1 MKRRIIATLF
11 ILLVAVTA
19 SGVMLSQYP
28 EIKKSVD
35 SLNEYDYSNN
45 LVRTILAANYAI
57 HYNMAN
63 AGQSGETSRTPSD
76 VYIAPSES
84 ARESTSETQSD
95 ESKESQAAA
104 KANAKY
110 ISGSLDT
117 TVQQWDTTLKYNCQ
131 NLVYYAADT
140 VTNQVQVS
148 SNDVDS
154 IPNGINLKT
163 YAGKVGTV
171 SKSSKDKDGTRYHY
185 QWVITISYDN
195 DGIASI
201 KNQSSSKVKMTDY
214 MYRTEQEIFLNENFP
229 IFFSNDANDI
239 YTSDVALTQQEV
251 QQLRKDYRF
260 NGIRNMTF
268 VYAVPE
274 KLIYNDD
281 IANMLGYFD
290 SGYYWSE
297 SAVYLLSILAAVII
311 IALLVPVKL
320 LQSSTIAFEFSKIP
334 LDLLAIFWILI
345 PFFYLIAGIP
355 EVMPLTYPDRA
366 IHVFNTSNM
375 FFPYAI
381 NFLYLFLLYASA
393 LLSVI
398 SFKKAWKLGW
408 RKFFKHTFLYKVFH
422 NLKQGV
428 GKLFR
433 YLDRIDLN
441 DSSSARLVGIILAN
455 FFLLFIMIYLVPSSL
470 GIFLACV
477 YSLALM
483 FIARSYITR
492 VKENYRNLLQV
503 TKNIANGDLDKE
515 IKQDLGIFNSFKEDI
530 SSIRH
535 SFKNA
540 IEDEVKSQK
549 MKTELIS
556 NVSHDLK
563 TPLTTI
569 ITYTDL
575 LKQEDIS
582 DEERQNYLITLERNE
597 VRLKH
602 LIEDLFEVSRVNNG
616 DIQLNVQEV
625 DIISL
630 ISQILVEH
638 ADKLQSQ
645 NLTIRTN
652 YSDDKILMM
661 LDPQKTYRVLVNIII
676 NIGKYAMPGSR
687 VYIDVT
693 DYGEQ
698 VELSFKNMSATEITF
713 DPSDI
718 VDRFVR
724 GDKSRNTEGSGL
736 GLAISKSFTEIQ
748 GGSFH
753 ISVDGDLFKA
763 VMRFPK
769 TR

>member
-1 MKRRIIATLF
+1 MKRRILATLF
-11 ILLVAVTA
+11 ILLTALTA

-35 SLNEYDYSNN
+35 DLNEYDYSNN

-57 HYNMAN
+57 HYDMETASVPSEAN
-63 AGQSGETSRTPSD
+63 LTPSD
-76 VYIAPSES
+76 VYIAPMYIVDDNSSGVLNE
-84 ARESTSETQSD
+84 EQ
-95 ESKESQAAA
+95 KEKQAVT

-110 ISGSLDT
+110 VSGSLDT
-117 TVQQWDTTLKYNCQ
+117 AIQQWDATLKYNCQ
-131 NLVYYAADT
+131 NLVYYATDT
-140 VTNQVQVS
+140 STKQEQIS

-154 IPNGINLKT
+154 VPNGANLKS
-163 YAGKVGTV
+163 YAGKVGTI
-171 SKSSKDKDGTRYHY
+171 SKTNKDKDGKPYNY

-201 KNQSSSKVKMTDY
+201 KNQTSSKVEMTDY
-214 MYRTEQEIFLNENFP
+214 MYRTEQDMFLSENFP
-229 IFFSNDANDI
+229 VFFSKEENDI
-239 YTSDVALTQQEV
+239 ATTDMILTQEEV
-251 QQLRKDYRF
+251 QQLRSQYRF
-260 NGIRNMTF
+260 TGIRNMTV

-274 KLIYNDD
+274 KLVYNDD

-290 SGYYWSE
+290 NGYYWSE
-297 SAVYLLSILAAVII
+297 SAIYLMSILVAVII

-320 LQSSTIAFEFSKIP
+320 LQSSTIAMEFSKIP
-334 LDLLAIFWILI
+334 LDLLTIFWTLV
-345 PFFYLIAGIP
+345 PFFYLVTGITTF
-355 EVMPLTYPDRA
+355 MPLTYPERA
-366 IHVFNTSNM
+366 QHVFNTSNL

-381 NFLYLFLLYASA
+381 NFLYLFLLFGFAM
-393 LLSVI
+393 LSVI
-398 SFKKAWKLGW
+398 SFKKAMKLGW
-408 RKFFKHTFLYKVFH
+408 KGFFKQTFVYKIFH
-422 NLKQGV
+422 SLKRGT

-455 FFLLFIMIYLVPSSL
+455 FFLLYIMIFVVPSEL
-470 GIFLACV
+470 GIFLACI

-515 IKQDLGIFNSFKEDI
+515 IQQDLGIFNSFKEDI
-530 SSIRH
+530 TNIRH

-540 IEDEVKSQK
+540 IEEEVKSQK

-582 DEERQNYLITLERNE
+582 EADRQKYLLTLERNE

-602 LIEDLFEVSRVNNG
+602 LIEDLFEVSRVNSG

-638 ADKLQSQ
+638 EDKLQSQ
-645 NLTIRTN
+645 NLMIRTN
-652 YSDDKILMM
+652 YSDDKILMS

-687 VYIDVT
+687 VYIEVT

-698 VELSFKNMSATEITF
+698 VEMSFKNMSATEITF
-713 DPSDI
+713 DPNDI

-748 GGSFH
+748 GGSFK

-769 TR
+769 SK

>member
-11 ILLVAVTA
+11 ILLVAITA
-19 SGVMLSQYP
+19 SGAMLSQYP

-35 SLNEYDYSNN
+35 NLSEFDYSNN

-57 HYNMAN
+57 HYNMASS
-63 AGQSGETSRTPSD
+63 GQSGEPGLTPSD
-76 VYIAPSES
+76 VYIAPTES
-84 ARESTSETQSD
+84 ALSKSAETQSD
-95 ESKESQAAA
+95 EAKESQAVTT
-104 KANAKY
+104 ANAKY
-110 ISGSLDT
+110 VSGSLDT
-117 TVQQWDTTLKYNCQ
+117 AVQQWDTTLKYNCQ
-131 NLVYYAADT
+131 NLVYYATDT

-148 SNDVDS
+148 NHQVDT
-154 IPNGINLKT
+154 IPNGTNLKN
-163 YAGKVGTV
+163 YAGIVGTIG
-171 SKSSKDKDGTRYHY
+171 KSSKDVDGKRYNY
-185 QWVITISYDN
+185 QWVVTISYDN
-195 DGIASI
+195 DGIATI
-201 KNQSSSKVKMTDY
+201 KNQTPSKVKMTDY
-214 MYRTEQEIFLNENFP
+214 MYRSEQDMFLTDNFP
-229 IFFSNDANDI
+229 IFFSNDEYDI
-239 YTSDVALTQQEV
+239 YASDVALTQQEV
-251 QQLRKDYRF
+251 QQLRTDYRF
-260 NGIRNMTF
+260 NGIRNMTV
-268 VYAVPE
+268 VYAIPE

-290 SGYYWSE
+290 TGYYWSE
-297 SAVYLLSILAAVII
+297 SAVYVLSILAAVLI

-320 LQSSTIAFEFSKIP
+320 LQSSTIALEFSKIP
-334 LDLLAIFWILI
+334 LDLLAILWVLI
-345 PFFYLIAGIP
+345 PLFYLVGGIT
-355 EVMPLTYPDRA
+355 EVIPLTYPDRA
-366 IHVFNTSNM
+366 QHVFNTSNM
-375 FFPYAI
+375 IFPYAI
-381 NFLYLFLLYASA
+381 NFVYLFLLYATA
-393 LLSVI
+393 MLSVI
-398 SFKKAWKLGW
+398 SFKKAFKMGWKE
-408 RKFFKHTFLYKVFH
+408 FFKHTFLYKFFH
-422 NLKQGV
+422 KLKQGM
-428 GKLFR
+428 GNLFR

-455 FFLLFIMIYLVPSSL
+455 FFLLYIMIYVVPSSL

-515 IKQDLGIFNSFKEDI
+515 IQQDLGVFNSFKEDI

-540 IEDEVKSQK
+540 IEEEVKSQK

-575 LKQEDIS
+575 LKQENIS
-582 DEERQNYLITLERNE
+582 EEERQNYLLTLERNE

-602 LIEDLFEVSRVNNG
+602 LIEDLFEVSRVNSG

-625 DIISL
+625 DILSL

-638 ADKLQSQ
+638 EDKLQSQ
-645 NLTIRTN
+645 NLKIRTN
-652 YSDDKILMM
+652 YSDDKILMT

-693 DYGEQ
+693 DFGEQ

-713 DPSDI
+713 DPNDI

-763 VMRFPK
+763 VLRFPK
-769 TR
+769 